1 MSRWEGVLIDTEE
14 SVEAVARIIKELIGA
29 SFTHDEDGDLV
40 ALFRRT
46 AGAWL
51 RNADFE
57 DEPGL
62 PLNSYRYA
70 LLIHDIDRSGTHYYA
85 IQEDTA
91 RRVYDALVA
100 KTTWRL
106 WLLFDDAARLPAT
119 AGGRSAPVAINGSAG
134 ARATG
139 TPAGRRPRRWTRRA
153 PGGCTSSRCS
163 G

>member
-85 IQEDTA
+85 IQEHCSPCLRRA
-91 RRVYDALVA
+91 RGQ
-100 KTTWRL
+100 
-106 WLLFDDAARLPAT
+106 DDM
-119 AGGRSAPVAINGSAG
+119 APVAAV
-134 ARATG
+134 R
-139 TPAGRRPRRWTRRA
+139 
-153 PGGCTSSRCS
+153 
-163 G
+163 

>member
-100 KTTWRL
+100 RRHGACGCCSMTRRSQWH
-106 WLLFDDAARLPAT
+106 T
-119 AGGRSAPVAINGSAG
+119 AGDNAAAGLSPPRTSCSAS
-134 ARATG
+134 
-139 TPAGRRPRRWTRRA
+139 
-153 PGGCTSSRCS
+153 
-163 G
+163 